1 MTFKSLTPVAL
12 ALVLSA
18 CQSTGMS
25 DSKAEQTN
33 HVSQPV
39 YVLEYQSAARFKA
52 ESDNLALA
60 FSRYCEQADLDTDKL
75 KTQWHQTMTA
85 WMALQ
90 GQERGP
96 AAALE
101 QSWNVQFW
109 PDKKNTTG
117 RKMASLVHQDREW
130 TAEQIAQQS
139 VTVQGLGALEWMLYD
154 PKSPLTSAPK
164 SACQSALGISQNL
177 ADKAA
182 LIESAWQQNPW
193 KTMDDATWE
202 SEYVALL
209 SNQLEHVMSKMT
221 RPLANVGQ
229 PRPYFSESWRSKT
242 SMLNLKAN
250 VEAMQALYLASLD
263 GQLRE
268 RNLVELA
275 DRVKTQYA
283 NLVDTWPAEPSLFD
297 MLQTKEGYRDAL
309 SQYNKLDQLK
319 YLLHEEVAVA
329 LGVVLGF
336 NSSDG
341 D

>member
-1 MTFKSLTPVAL
+1 MTFKSMTPVAL

-18 CQSTGMS
+18 CQSTGMP
-25 DSKAEQTN
+25 DSKAEQTQ

-39 YVLEYQSAARFKA
+39 YVLEYQSAERFKTEA
-52 ESDNLALA
+52 DQLAQA
-60 FSRYCEQADLDTDKL
+60 FGRYCEQADLDTDTL

-117 RKMASLVHQDREW
+117 RKMAALVHQDRAW
-130 TAEQIAQQS
+130 SAEQIAQQS
-139 VTVQGLGALEWMLYD
+139 VTVQGLGALEWLLYD
-154 PKSPLTSAPK
+154 ATSPLTSAPK
-164 SACQSALGISQNL
+164 SALGISQNL
-177 ADKAA
+177 ANKADVIA
-182 LIESAWQQNPW
+182 QAWQQNPW
-193 KTMDDATWE
+193 KAMDVATWE
-202 SEYVALL
+202 SEYIALL
-209 SNQLEHVMSKMT
+209 SNQLEHAMSKMT
-221 RPLANVGQ
+221 RPLANVGK

-329 LGVVLGF
+329 LGVVIGF